1 MRWMAA
7 LLALCLIA
15 GGCSKN
21 DNEKGPVTL
30 RLVTHDS
37 FAASEKVLKSFTQ
50 ETGIKVKVV
59 MNGDAGAALNSSIV
73 NRRHPLGD
81 MFFGVDNTFL
91 TRALKADLFEP
102 YTSPALA
109 EVPKAYQLDSKH
121 RVTPIDHGDVCINY
135 DKAKVGTSPP
145 STFKDLVSKEHKNQL
160 VVENPAT
167 SSPGLVFLLST
178 IAKYGE
184 NGWQDYWRKLK
195 ANGVEVVNGWEEA
208 YEQSFSG
215 GSGKGDKP
223 LVVSYSTSPPAEV
236 VFAEKPLNDA
246 PTGVMTSTC
255 FEQIELAGVFRYA
268 KHKDAAR
275 QFVDFMLSR
284 RFQEDMP
291 LQMFVYPVLNG
302 AKVPDEFTKYAPTVD
317 HPLSIPA
324 KEIDANRDRW
334 IAEWTKIVLG

>member
-1 MRWMAA
+1 MRWIAA

-15 GGCSKN
+15 GGCSKDD
-21 DNEKGPVTL
+21 DNGPVTL

-37 FAASEKVLKSFTQ
+37 FAASDAVLKSFT
-50 ETGIKVKVV
+50 ESTGIKVKIV
-59 MNGDAGAALNSSIV
+59 MSGDAGAALNQSIV

-81 MFFGVDNTFL
+81 VFFGVDNTFL

-109 EVPKAYQLDSKH
+109 DVPTMYQLDPEH
-121 RVTPIDHGDVCINY
+121 RVTPIDHGEVCVNY
-135 DKAKVGTSPP
+135 DKDKVGTPP
-145 STFKDLVSKEHKNQL
+145 RTFDDLASKDRKDEL

-167 SSPGLVFLLST
+167 SSPGLAFLLAT
-178 IAKYGE
+178 IATYGE
-184 NGWQDYWRKLK
+184 NGWQGYWRKLK

-215 GSGKGDKP
+215 GSGAGDKP
-223 LVVSYSTSPPAEV
+223 LVVSYATSPPAEV
-236 VFAEKPLNDA
+236 VFAEKPLDDA

-255 FEQIELAGVFRYA
+255 FEQIETAGVFRYG

-275 QFVDFMLSR
+275 QLVDFMLSR

-291 LQMFVYPVLNG
+291 LQMFVFPVVRGVEL
-302 AKVPDEFTKYAPTVD
+302 PPEFTKYAAKVE

-324 KEIDANRDRW
+324 KDIDANRERW
-334 IAEWTKIVLG
+334 IGEWTKIVLG